1 MDMKTLVIYF
11 SQTGNTQEIAKCI
24 AEGISNVTGQCDKV
38 NLNGVD
44 VKLLAN
50 YDLIGIGSPVFYYK
64 EPFNVRDF
72 IESLF
77 DLKGQ
82 HWFVFCTH
90 GNVIGNFFPS
100 MNDLLKKK
108 GAIVIGF
115 FNSYANI
122 TVPFYPSYSY
132 TSGHPDEHDFNAAR
146 SFGEKIA
153 LRSPKIINQKSP
165 LIPIPGPVSSEEW
178 IKDAEIITPEYLDQ
192 VSPKLTID
200 GDKCS
205 LCHTCE
211 ESCPVQG
218 IDIEMEPPRIQQPC
232 IYCWRCVNVCPTL
245 AISANWDSIVSLA
258 PSYYERY
265 RKELDKA
272 AERGEFRWLVDPETV
287 DPINPFYKQREK
299 EAQKNK

>member
-1 MDMKTLVIYF
+1 MKTLVICF
-11 SQTGNTQEIAKCI
+11 SQTGNTQKIATYI
-24 AEGISNVTGQCDKV
+24 AEGISNAVGQCDQV
-38 NLNGVD
+38 NLNDVD
-44 VKLLAN
+44 VKLLAD

-72 IESLF
+72 IESLP
-77 DLKGQ
+77 DLNGQ

-122 TVPFYPSYSY
+122 TVPFYPKYSY
-132 TSGHPDEHDFNAAR
+132 TSEHPDEHDFNAAR
-146 SFGEKIA
+146 SFGERVA
-153 LRSPKIINQKSP
+153 QRSPQITDHKSP
-165 LIPIPGPVSSEEW
+165 LIPLPGPVSSEEW
-178 IKDAEIITPEYLDQ
+178 IKDAKKITPEYLRQ

-211 ESCPVQG
+211 ESCPVRG
-218 IDIEMEPPRIQQPC
+218 IDVEMDPPRIQEPC
-232 IYCWRCVNVCPTL
+232 IYCWRCVNICPTL
-245 AISANWDSIVSLA
+245 AISAKWDTIISSA
-258 PSYYERY
+258 PYYYMRY
-265 RKELDKA
+265 RKELEKA

-287 DPINPFYKQREK
+287 DPTNYFYKQREK
-299 EAQKNK
+299 EMQKSK